1 LKKIVFAGS
10 NLTSRAGLTNK
21 SIYVIILSRR
31 AELMARW
38 GKPKTVDWRGVPSSP
53 TSFCIFPIRDAAF
66 SPELNIWL
74 VYNHADKGRKNPLA
88 QLLGFDP
95 QQQGGG
101 RKKGK
106 PAAYGMP
113 GGGLNPEWL
122 ETAEGAAVR
131 EGSNESGVKVIR
143 ARLIPVPGEKNK
155 ALILNKKTGERT
167 RPEIMY
173 ADGQQV
179 HIELMPNEKLLLN
192 PMNYYLAEVDWFNSK
207 VREFLLNLKNN
218 LIAEGACTAEDIARE
233 GISINTLTREELLAL
248 GVDEE
253 EVGKI
258 SDPEEVCEIGG
269 FALLPVSLLRDMW
282 ESKRFYLNPEEDRE
296 NPLDPTTYV
305 YYSHV
310 KRILEGLDLMGVA

>member
-1 LKKIVFAGS
+1 
-10 NLTSRAGLTNK
+10 
-21 SIYVIILSRR
+21 
-31 AELMARW
+31 MARW

-113 GGGLNPEWL
+113 GGGQNPEWL
-122 ETAEGAAVR
+122 ETKEGAAIR
-131 EGSNESGVKVIR
+131 EGGNESGIGVIR
-143 ARLIPVPGEKNK
+143 AHLIPIPGEKNK
-155 ALILNKKTGERT
+155 ALILDKRTGDLIRWVPYTDE
-167 RPEIMY
+167 
-173 ADGQQV
+173 QQV
-179 HIELMPNEKLLLN
+179 HIELRPQEKLLLN

-207 VREFLLNLKNN
+207 VREFLLNLKND
-218 LIAEGACTAEDIARE
+218 LIAKGGCTTEDIARF

-253 EVGKI
+253 EVGKKD
-258 SDPEEVCEIGG
+258 DPEEMCEIGG
-269 FALLPVSLLRDMW
+269 FALLPVSFLRWMW
-282 ESKRFYLNPEEDRE
+282 ENKQFYLNPDEDRE

-310 KRILEGLDLMGVA
+310 KRILEGLDIMRVN